1 MQYFALCIDLSNT
14 VMLCVIAFDIP
25 YWRQWQRL
33 IVACWCKPSFIG
45 AISTIVVWTI
55 NLDLDNS
62 MQYVWNYLLMSERET
77 QYQWLRIYQ
86 FPDLSVRESKKE
98 TENQDLLQ
106 SLASIQEICTGVILQ
121 HLTTP
126 VEDQR
131 LTL

>member
-1 MQYFALCIDLSNT
+1 
-14 VMLCVIAFDIP
+14 
-25 YWRQWQRL
+25 
-33 IVACWCKPSFIG
+33 
-45 AISTIVVWTI
+45 
-55 NLDLDNS
+55 
-62 MQYVWNYLLMSERET
+62 MSERET

-106 SLASIQEICTGVILQ
+106 SLASIQEICTGVILK